1 MQRQLYTEYFAR
13 SVHLVPEIRSVG
25 LYGDTAQPEKQT
37 LEVFGF
43 ALRFDGNSA
52 GMSSRI
58 NGKPYTANYPYLIL
72 KRPGEL
78 HESRGGVY
86 RQSLFFSYPKSMAEK
101 LHEIGFADDFV
112 ICELPQKKSLYETFH
127 EIRILTERL
136 DEFGVVDRLDM
147 LCWRLLQECLLVYRQ
162 KKNPVSAGSRQV
174 TKIVSWL
181 LLNFRETPNWEK
193 LALQHGLSYRSFLRK
208 WKQTGLPPPNRF
220 LTELRMEEAKRLLT
234 ETAMSISD
242 IAGDLQYCDSA
253 WFSVVFR
260 RMTGKTPLRYRRF
273 FQ

>member
-1 MQRQLYTEYFAR
+1 MKRQLYTEYFAR

-52 GMSSRI
+52 GMSFRI
-58 NGKPYTANYPYLIL
+58 NGKPYTANYPYLVL

-127 EIRILTERL
+127 EIRILAERL
-136 DEFGVVDRLDM
+136 DEFGAVDRLDM
-147 LCWRLLQECLLVYRQ
+147 LCWRLLQEC
-162 KKNPVSAGSRQV
+162 
-174 TKIVSWL
+174 
-181 LLNFRETPNWEK
+181 
-193 LALQHGLSYRSFLRK
+193 
-208 WKQTGLPPPNRF
+208 
-220 LTELRMEEAKRLLT
+220 
-234 ETAMSISD
+234 
-242 IAGDLQYCDSA
+242 
-253 WFSVVFR
+253 
-260 RMTGKTPLRYRRF
+260 
-273 FQ
+273 